1 MLIRIVENQL
11 LNADIAERFSYAHT
25 SLREES
31 EPLWYFGIHFIGEET
46 TVIALRDQSADGGK
60 EVLDFIMAAGEAEKK
75 CVDLSS
81 FLLSRKEEADLI
93 REIQQVKRR
102 RIKSGDGAEAELVN

>member
-11 LNADIAERFSYAHT
+11 LNAEIAERFSYAHT

-46 TVIALRDQSADGGK
+46 TVIALRDQSAAGGK
-60 EVLDFIMAAGEAEKK
+60 EVLDLPWLLAKRRRS
-75 CVDLSS
+75 VDLGP
-81 FLLSRKEEADLI
+81 FLLSRKEEVDLTE
-93 REIQQVKRR
+93 RFSK
-102 RIKSGDGAEAELVN
+102 